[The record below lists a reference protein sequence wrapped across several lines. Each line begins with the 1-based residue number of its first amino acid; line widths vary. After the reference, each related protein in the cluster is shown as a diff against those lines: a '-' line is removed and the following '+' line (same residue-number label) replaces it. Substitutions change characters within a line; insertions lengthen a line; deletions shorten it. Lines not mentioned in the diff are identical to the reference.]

1 MPLHIMQPNKS
12 CTEAI
17 VCVRTNRHLHGKGE
31 RNGTQWGTKVE
42 KKSHIQF
49 DCTPNQCRQ
58 MVKVKVWLVLGMAG
72 NLK

>member
-49 DCTPNQCRQ
+49 DCTPN
-58 MVKVKVWLVLGMAG
+58 
-72 NLK
+72 